1 MAGVAA
7 SSERAM
13 WWEHE
18 PIGLSSH
25 LPQETTCCYCCWCL
39 QLADWRLII
48 CPEVSLTRCWQCLE
62 CTPFCNDSFFFSITV
77 TTYLSFALLA
87 KTHFDLL
94 SGPIINNLITNNW
107 SDQRIKD
114 SFQCRKANVPIT
126 FTLYIK
132 LDGPC
137 SGIDSVRPPWFGI
150 STSSRLYLYTCAFE
164 ILSVPDKY

>member
-25 LPQETTCCYCCWCL
+25 LPQEATCYCCWCL

-48 CPEVSLTRCWQCLE
+48 CPEVSLMRCWQCLE
-62 CTPFCNDSFFFSITV
+62 CTPFCNDSLFF
-77 TTYLSFALLA
+77 YLR
-87 KTHFDLL
+87 LL
-94 SGPIINNLITNNW
+94 SRYFQLCSPSQNTFLSPMWSNNHNLITNNR

-114 SFQCRKANVPIT
+114 NFQSRKANVPIT

-150 STSSRLYLYTCAFE
+150 STISRLYLYTCAFE